1 MINASERGNLDD
13 YMMADQDLDNV
24 NHEACC
30 NFSAVKAVVPLVI
43 QCRRFWYRYQAEGE
57 ITEGARFH
65 MVLAE
70 AIASGDAVQAAAG
83 ADQLMDYLERFTRR
97 VINA

>member
-1 MINASERGNLDD
+1 
-13 YMMADQDLDNV
+13 
-24 NHEACC
+24 
-30 NFSAVKAVVPLVI
+30 
-43 QCRRFWYRYQAEGE
+43 
-57 ITEGARFH
+57 